1 MSHLILHFQLFSP
14 QGGKKKKT
22 WWPHKHQVAQISYL
36 ERNMTLHCVHL
47 WHDIYLPTWSNYCI
61 YTTMEW
67 AWVVG
72 SFGVGRWLWRQI
84 LFQIIRRVVRSTP
97 FSFSLD
103 PWYQFQRRGSNHHF
117 WMLLQC
123 FDSLFLSIMWHLVI
137 DWYTSLSWIQIAC
150 PITMATTN
158 AKASEMTYQKGI

>member
-14 QGGKKKKT
+14 QGGKKQKKT

-84 LFQIIRRVVRSTP
+84 LFQIIRRVVRSHR
-97 FSFSLD
+97 F
-103 PWYQFQRRGSNHHF
+103 
-117 WMLLQC
+117 
-123 FDSLFLSIMWHLVI
+123 LFLLILDINFRGVDLIIIFGCYFNVLIVYSYRSCGTWSLI
-137 DWYTSLSWIQIAC
+137 DTLLCHGS
-150 PITMATTN
+150 
-158 AKASEMTYQKGI
+158 K